1 MRDLTCKLD
10 NYNGKSFLRYEY
22 TGSYEK
28 TCDAFTNMEYF
39 VVDVKCEK
47 FAKIMSAVG
56 GFTAEMTTRLF
67 KKEQL
72 DVYYMMLVALPQA
85 TNSFLFNFVY
95 LDKNGKLL
103 TYYRD
108 DNCVDYLYF
117 KKKFESCVVATGSVY
132 DLDFDFLKEQ
142 ISDNVTADYDLIV
155 EGRPV
160 TKEDVIVLDFKTN
173 YFCLNDYE
181 QQRVDE
187 RGLKIDHF
195 EFKLSFGG
203 RSFVN
208 LSGIAVTTSGETIKT
223 YEMKRKYFKEGVIT
237 ADDYVKY
244 ERNRLNEYFG
254 YDIDYDVKVEDYS
267 FMISLKFAK
276 KCSDKLSYK

>member
-1 MRDLTCKLD
+1 M
-10 NYNGKSFLRYEY
+10 
-22 TGSYEK
+22 
-28 TCDAFTNMEYF
+28 
-39 VVDVKCEK
+39 
-47 FAKIMSAVG
+47 
-56 GFTAEMTTRLF
+56 
-67 KKEQL
+67 
-72 DVYYMMLVALPQA
+72 
-85 TNSFLFNFVY
+85 
-95 LDKNGKLL
+95 
-103 TYYRD
+103 
-108 DNCVDYLYF
+108 
-117 KKKFESCVVATGSVY
+117 VATGSVY

-160 TKEDVIVLDFKTN
+160 TKEDVIVLYFKTN

>member
-22 TGSYEK
+22 TDSYEK
-28 TCDAFTNMEYF
+28 TCDEFTNMEYF

-56 GFTAEMTTRLF
+56 GFTADMTTRLF

-72 DVYYMMLVALPQA
+72 DVYYMMLVAIPQA

-95 LDKNGKLL
+95 LDKNGELL

-108 DNCVDYLYF
+108 NNCVDYLYF
-117 KKKFESCVVATGSVY
+117 KKRFESCVVATGSVY

-142 ISDNVTADYDLIV
+142 ISDKVTTDYDLIV

-160 TKEDVIVLDFKTN
+160 TKEDVIVLNFKDSL
-173 YFCLNDYE
+173 FCLRDYE
-181 QQRVDE
+181 QKCVDE
-187 RGLKIDHF
+187 RGLEIDHF
-195 EFKLSFGG
+195 EFRLSFGG
-203 RSFVN
+203 LTFVH
-208 LSGIAVTTSGETIKT
+208 LSGVAVTTSGETIKD

>member
-22 TGSYEK
+22 TDSYEK
-28 TCDAFTNMEYF
+28 TCDEFTNMEYF

-142 ISDNVTADYDLIV
+142 ISDNV
-155 EGRPV
+155 
-160 TKEDVIVLDFKTN
+160 
-173 YFCLNDYE
+173 
-181 QQRVDE
+181 
-187 RGLKIDHF
+187 
-195 EFKLSFGG
+195 
-203 RSFVN
+203 
-208 LSGIAVTTSGETIKT
+208 
-223 YEMKRKYFKEGVIT
+223 
-237 ADDYVKY
+237 
-244 ERNRLNEYFG
+244 
-254 YDIDYDVKVEDYS
+254 
-267 FMISLKFAK
+267 ISLKFAK

>member
-1 MRDLTCKLD
+1 M
-10 NYNGKSFLRYEY
+10 
-22 TGSYEK
+22 
-28 TCDAFTNMEYF
+28 
-39 VVDVKCEK
+39 
-47 FAKIMSAVG
+47 
-56 GFTAEMTTRLF
+56 
-67 KKEQL
+67 
-72 DVYYMMLVALPQA
+72 
-85 TNSFLFNFVY
+85 
-95 LDKNGKLL
+95 
-103 TYYRD
+103 
-108 DNCVDYLYF
+108 
-117 KKKFESCVVATGSVY
+117 
-132 DLDFDFLKEQ
+132 
-142 ISDNVTADYDLIV
+142 
-155 EGRPV
+155 
-160 TKEDVIVLDFKTN
+160 
-173 YFCLNDYE
+173 NDYE

>member
-1 MRDLTCKLD
+1 M
-10 NYNGKSFLRYEY
+10 
-22 TGSYEK
+22 
-28 TCDAFTNMEYF
+28 
-39 VVDVKCEK
+39 
-47 FAKIMSAVG
+47 
-56 GFTAEMTTRLF
+56 
-67 KKEQL
+67 
-72 DVYYMMLVALPQA
+72 
-85 TNSFLFNFVY
+85 Y

-117 KKKFESCVVATGSVY
+117 KKEIWVLRGSNRECLW
-132 DLDFDFLKEQ
+132 LDFDFLKEQ